1 MGLAMGIPPD
11 KLGLQKHFVGTDELL
26 SGISEG

>member
-26 SGISEG
+26 SDVCKG